1 MTMSTP
7 RQTDT
12 RPSRA
17 PLSRR
22 AALARLGLTA
32 AVAYSA
38 PSVMHLDRSANA
50 QIMPSPCSNQGSG
63 KGVPAWCRKR

>member
-1 MTMSTP
+1 MPTSHESSAS
-7 RQTDT
+7 
-12 RPSRA
+12 PSRA

-50 QIMPSPCSNQGSG
+50 QVAPSPCDNTGKG
-63 KGVPAWCRKR
+63 KGVPSWCRDRNR